1 MYVHRTNN
9 GKRISQYTCS
19 LYSKVPV
26 GVLCRT
32 QHRINESAVLSLVSD
47 MLRAISDFAKNDR
60 SAFIRTVQETLSK
73 QQTTDIT
80 KKRKRLVIAQKRAG
94 ELEKLICKIYED
106 NVLGKLPD
114 ARYAALDAQYAKEQD
129 ALTEEINELEKDI
142 SGYDESQKGA
152 TKFISLVDKYGS
164 FETLTNTMLNE
175 FVEKI
180 MVHERGRK
188 GSTDTTQE
196 VEIYFNFVGR
206 YIPPH
211 YGEVE
216 LTPEE
221 QEALRKKEKLKDR
234 RHEAY
239 FRRKASGA
247 QKRYEDKT
255 KAKKKAEM
263 DAKKAAIRAE
273 DQAKGIGIE
282 VL

>member
-1 MYVHRTNN
+1 
-9 GKRISQYTCS
+9 
-19 LYSKVPV
+19 
-26 GVLCRT
+26 
-32 QHRINESAVLSLVSD
+32 
-47 MLRAISDFAKNDR
+47 
-60 SAFIRTVQETLSK
+60 
-73 QQTTDIT
+73 
-80 KKRKRLVIAQKRAG
+80 
-94 ELEKLICKIYED
+94 
-106 NVLGKLPD
+106 
-114 ARYAALDAQYAKEQD
+114 
-129 ALTEEINELEKDI
+129 
-142 SGYDESQKGA
+142 
-152 TKFISLVDKYGS
+152 
-164 FETLTNTMLNE
+164 MLNE

-221 QEALRKKEKLKDR
+221 QEALRKKEELKDR

-239 FRRKASGA
+239 LRRKASGA

-273 DQAKGIGIE
+273 DQAKGIGIPAGMSPE
-282 VL
+282 PQRAAASL